1 MCWQNLVHLVL
12 SEEHYRQIELSIS
25 FFRYHQFLQ
34 FHHKSRST
42 WQDNIQAAAI
52 IALDKLDLENP
63 ATNLITYSNLI
74 DPGTNEAEYFIQL
87 LPGQYY
93 LAAVGITVDPG
104 LFAVKIDS
112 FLSAETI
119 PIFIIDN
126 DLRNLTTPVNINY
139 QEITNVDRE
148 IVF

>member
-1 MCWQNLVHLVL
+1 MRFIATLPIIC
-12 SEEHYRQIELSIS
+12 S
-25 FFRYHQFLQ
+25 FLFITCEIPVGLERVSGVEGKIT
-34 FHHKSRST
+34 FHGT
-42 WQDNIQAAAI
+42 WQDDIQAAAI
-52 IALDKLDLENP
+52 IALDEIDLENP
-63 ATNLITYSNLI
+63 AANLVTYSNLV

-104 LFAVKIDS
+104 FFAVKIDS

-119 PIFIIDN
+119 PIIIIDN
-126 DLRNLTTPVNINY
+126 DLRNLTTPINIKS
-139 QEITNVDRE
+139 QEITVVNRE

>member
-1 MCWQNLVHLVL
+1 MRIIPILLIVCSLLLITCEIPVGLEPVSGVEGKITFHGNWQND
-12 SEEHYRQIELSIS
+12 I
-25 FFRYHQFLQ
+25 
-34 FHHKSRST
+34 K
-42 WQDNIQAAAI
+42 AAAI
-52 IALDKLDLENP
+52 IALDELDLENP
-63 ATNLITYSNLI
+63 ATNLITYSNLM

-104 LFAVKIDS
+104 FFAVKIDS

-119 PIFIIDN
+119 PIIIIDN
-126 DLRNLTTPVNINY
+126 DLRNLTTPINIKS
-139 QEITNVDRE
+139 QEIAVVDRE

>member
-1 MCWQNLVHLVL
+1 MVGLEPV
-12 SEEHYRQIELSIS
+12 SGIEGKIT
-25 FFRYHQFLQ
+25 FNGN
-34 FHHKSRST
+34 
-42 WQDNIQAAAI
+42 WQDNIKAAAI
-52 IALDKLDLENP
+52 IALDELDLENP
-63 ATNLITYSNLI
+63 AANLITYSNLI
-74 DPGTNEAEYFIQL
+74 DPGTNEGEYFIQL

-119 PIFIIDN
+119 PIVIIDN
-126 DLRNLTTPVNINY
+126 DLRNLTTPINVKS
-139 QEITNVDRE
+139 QEITIVDRE

>member
-1 MCWQNLVHLVL
+1 M
-12 SEEHYRQIELSIS
+12 RIISILLIIS
-25 FFRYHQFLQ
+25 SLLIVTCEIPVGLEPVSGVEGKLTFNG
-34 FHHKSRST
+34 T
-42 WQDNIQAAAI
+42 WQADIQAAAI
-52 IALDKLDLENP
+52 IALDELDLENP
-63 ATNLITYSNLI
+63 AANLVTYSNLI

-112 FLSAETI
+112 FLNAEAI
-119 PIFIIDN
+119 PIVIIDN
-126 DLRNLTTPVNINY
+126 DLRNLTTPVNVKY
-139 QEITNVDRE
+139 QEIITVDRE

>member
-1 MCWQNLVHLVL
+1 M
-12 SEEHYRQIELSIS
+12 RFISILIIIS
-25 FFRYHQFLQ
+25 SILFITCEIPVGLEPVSGVEGEITFNGN
-34 FHHKSRST
+34 
-42 WQDNIQAAAI
+42 WQDDIKAAAI
-52 IALDKLDLENP
+52 IALDELDLDNP
-63 ATNLITYSNLI
+63 AGNLITYSNLI

-112 FLSAETI
+112 FISADTI
-119 PIFIIDN
+119 PIIIIDN
-126 DLRNLTTPVNINY
+126 DLRNLTTPINIKF
-139 QEITNVDRE
+139 QEITVVDRE

>member
-1 MCWQNLVHLVL
+1 M
-12 SEEHYRQIELSIS
+12 RIISIIIIICS
-25 FFRYHQFLQ
+25 IVCVSCNIPVGLKPVSGVEGNIT
-34 FHHKSRST
+34 FHGT
-42 WQDNIQAAAI
+42 WQDNIQASAI

-112 FLSAETI
+112 FLSAEII
-119 PIFIIDN
+119 PIVIIDN
-126 DLRNLTTPVNINY
+126 DLRNLTTPVNVNY
-139 QEITNVDRE
+139 QEITIVDRE
-148 IVF
+148 IIF

>member
-1 MCWQNLVHLVL
+1 MRLV
-12 SEEHYRQIELSIS
+12 SILLIICS
-25 FFRYHQFLQ
+25 ILFVTCEIPVGLESVSGVEGTITFQGD
-34 FHHKSRST
+34 
-42 WQDNIQAAAI
+42 WQDEIKAAAI
-52 IALDKLDLENP
+52 IALDELDLENP
-63 ATNLITYSNLI
+63 ASNLITYSNLI
-74 DPGTNEAEYFIQL
+74 DPGADKAEYFIQL

-119 PIFIIDN
+119 PIVIIDN
-126 DLRNLTTPVNINY
+126 DLRNLTTPINVKS
-139 QEITNVDRE
+139 QEIAIIDRE

>member
-1 MCWQNLVHLVL
+1 M
-12 SEEHYRQIELSIS
+12 RFISILIIIS
-25 FFRYHQFLQ
+25 SILFITCEIPVGLEPVSGVEGEITFNGN
-34 FHHKSRST
+34 
-42 WQDNIQAAAI
+42 WQDDIKAAAI
-52 IALDKLDLENP
+52 IALDELDLDNP
-63 ATNLITYSNLI
+63 AGNLITYSNLI

-112 FLSAETI
+112 FISADTI
-119 PIFIIDN
+119 PIIIIDN
-126 DLRNLTTPVNINY
+126 DLRNLTTPINIKF
-139 QEITNVDRE
+139 QEIAVVDRE

>member
-1 MCWQNLVHLVL
+1 MPVGLEPVSGV
-12 SEEHYRQIELSIS
+12 EGKIT
-25 FFRYHQFLQ
+25 
-34 FHHKSRST
+34 FHGQ
-42 WQDNIQAAAI
+42 WQDNIKAAAI
-52 IALDKLDLENP
+52 IALDALDLENP
-63 ATNLITYSNLI
+63 AANLITYSNLI

-119 PIFIIDN
+119 PIVIIDN
-126 DLRNLTTPVNINY
+126 DLLNLITPINIKS
-139 QEITNVDRE
+139 QEITKVDRE

>member
-1 MCWQNLVHLVL
+1 MRIIPILLIVCSLLLITCEIPVGLEPVSGVEGKITFHGNWQND
-12 SEEHYRQIELSIS
+12 I
-25 FFRYHQFLQ
+25 
-34 FHHKSRST
+34 K
-42 WQDNIQAAAI
+42 AAAI
-52 IALDKLDLENP
+52 IALDELDLENP

-74 DPGTNEAEYFIQL
+74 DPGTNETEYFIQL

-93 LAAVGITVDPG
+93 LAAVGITVNPG

-119 PIFIIDN
+119 PIIIIDK
-126 DLRNLTTPVNINY
+126 DLRNLTSPINIKS
-139 QEITNVDRE
+139 QEITVVDRE

>member
-1 MCWQNLVHLVL
+1 MRIIPILLIVCSLLLITCEIPVGLEPVSGVEGKITFHGNWQND
-12 SEEHYRQIELSIS
+12 I
-25 FFRYHQFLQ
+25 
-34 FHHKSRST
+34 K
-42 WQDNIQAAAI
+42 AAAI
-52 IALDKLDLENP
+52 IALDELDLENP
-63 ATNLITYSNLI
+63 ATNLITYSNLM

-104 LFAVKIDS
+104 FFAVKIDS

-119 PIFIIDN
+119 PIIIIDN
-126 DLRNLTTPVNINY
+126 DLRNLTTPINIIS
-139 QEITNVDRE
+139 QEITVVDRE

>member
-1 MCWQNLVHLVL
+1 MRL
-12 SEEHYRQIELSIS
+12 IS
-25 FFRYHQFLQ
+25 VSLIICSLLFVTCKISVGLEPVSGVEGKII
-34 FHHKSRST
+34 FHGT
-42 WQDNIQAAAI
+42 WQDTIKAAAI
-52 IALDKLDLENP
+52 IALDELDLENP
-63 ATNLITYSNLI
+63 AANLVTYSNLI
-74 DPGTNEAEYFIQL
+74 DPGTIEAEYFIQL

-119 PIFIIDN
+119 PIIIIDN
-126 DLRNLTTPVNINY
+126 DLRNLTTPINIKS
-139 QEITNVDRE
+139 QEIAVVNRE